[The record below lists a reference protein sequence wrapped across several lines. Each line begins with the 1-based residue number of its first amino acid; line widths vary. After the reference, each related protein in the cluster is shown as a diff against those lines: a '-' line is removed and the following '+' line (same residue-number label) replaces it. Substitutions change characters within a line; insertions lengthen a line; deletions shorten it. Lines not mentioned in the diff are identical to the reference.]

1 MKRKR
6 CGTLM
11 GVAVALCLV
20 FLPTLALS
28 HDGEHEEGAHAT
40 SASHADAKTAAE
52 LWRAVKTHE
61 TELQRLVQSK
71 DLGKV
76 HEVAFAIRDSVA
88 GMADQSPQLTPEEL
102 TKLKGNIKYVATLA
116 ERLDASGDAKDQAAT
131 ERNLKQLESVLTS
144 IEALYPAGAL
154 K

>member
-1 MKRKR
+1 MTQKRF
-6 CGTLM
+6 GTLM

-20 FLPTLALS
+20 FPPTLALS

-40 SASHADAKTAAE
+40 GTNHAEAKTVAE
-52 LWRAVKTHE
+52 LWRTVKAHE
-61 TELQRLVQSK
+61 TELQRLVQGK

-76 HEVAFAIRDSVA
+76 HEVAFAIRDSA
-88 GMADQSPQLTPEEL
+88 AAMADQSPQLSPEEF

>member
-1 MKRKR
+1 MKQKR
-6 CGTLM
+6 LGTLI
-11 GVAVALCLV
+11 GLAATLWLV
-20 FLPTLALS
+20 FPPTLALS
-28 HDGEHEEGAHAT
+28 HDGAHEEGAHAT
-40 SASHADAKTAAE
+40 SASHADAKTAAD
-52 LWRAVKTHE
+52 LWRTVKTHE
-61 TELQRLVQSK
+61 TELQGLVESK

-88 GMADQSPQLTPEEL
+88 GMADQSPQLSPEQL
-102 TKLKGNIKYVATLA
+102 TKLKGNVKYVATLA

-131 ERNLKQLESVLTS
+131 ERNLKQLESVLSS